1 MYGLTKNIHNLWMV
15 KTHSYPFNAFCKHT
29 PYASRLWTYGTMLEA
44 QEKKDVYKNKDVYL
58 QQVTNEKERIKR
70 TKLR

>member
-1 MYGLTKNIHNLWMV
+1 MNGLTKTSTACGRQRLIHTNS
-15 KTHSYPFNAFCKHT
+15 THSANT
-29 PYASRLWTYGTMLEA
+29 PCASRLWTYGTMLEA
-44 QEKKDVYKNKDVYL
+44 QETKKDEYKNKDVYL